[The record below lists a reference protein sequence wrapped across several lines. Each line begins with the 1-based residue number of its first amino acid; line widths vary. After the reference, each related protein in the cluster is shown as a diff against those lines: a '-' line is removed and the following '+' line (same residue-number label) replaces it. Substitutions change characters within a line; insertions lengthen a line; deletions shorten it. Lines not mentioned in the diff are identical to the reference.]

1 MQTNTSPFKML
12 LYVVAAM
19 WVIQII
25 QMLSGYALAS
35 FAIYPR
41 QISGLIGIFT
51 APFMHWGLFHVF
63 SNTVPLLILG
73 WLVSTQVPLL
83 RTSLIIVVLTGV
95 FVWLM
100 GRSAAHAGA
109 SGLVM
114 GYFGFLLSYGFF
126 SRSFK
131 SILISAAVVI
141 FYGGMLFSLLDFRP
155 HVSFESHIFGFIA
168 GLITAWLINQQN
180 REKNRKQK

>member
-1 MQTNTSPFKML
+1 MQQDNSPFKIL

-19 WVIQII
+19 WVIQVV
-25 QMLSGYALAS
+25 QFFTGYALAS

-41 QISGLIGIFT
+41 QPSGLIGILA
-51 APFMHWGLFHVF
+51 APFLHWGFFHVI
-63 SNTVPLLILG
+63 SNTIPLLILG
-73 WLVSTQVPLL
+73 WLVSTQVPLIK
-83 RTSLIIVVLTGV
+83 TSILIAIITGGL
-95 FVWLM
+95 VWLL

-126 SRSFK
+126 ARSFK
-131 SILISAAVVI
+131 SILISAIVVV

-155 HVSFESHIFGFIA
+155 HVSFESHIFGFVA
-168 GLITAWLINQQN
+168 GLLSAWMINQQT
-180 REKNRKQK
+180 RKTNT